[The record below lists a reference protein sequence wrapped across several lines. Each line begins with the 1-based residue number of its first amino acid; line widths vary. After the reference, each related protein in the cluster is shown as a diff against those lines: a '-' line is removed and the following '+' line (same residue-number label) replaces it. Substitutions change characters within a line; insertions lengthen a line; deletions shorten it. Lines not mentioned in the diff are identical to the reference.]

1 MKAELYITSSCI
13 NAEGPVWD
21 EDTQTLYFI
30 DVEAGHIFSY
40 KDPVLRKISVGEKIG
55 TMALCKNSRR
65 YIVAAWSGIYLLDPV
80 TGEKTRLCDPENDL
94 PENRFNDGKADPFG
108 RFLAGTLSMVPY
120 TEPRAALYSLSKGT
134 KVRKLIPNVGLA
146 NGLTWNADGTEFF
159 FIDTDRRTI
168 SGFDYDKA
176 TGNIA
181 NGKMIIK
188 VPDDMGA
195 PDGMTIDSQGY
206 LWVALWGGG
215 AVTRWDPETGELIG
229 RIEVAAKNVSSCCFG
244 GEDMDT
250 LFITTASQDTDLQK
264 YPLAGNVFIAH
275 PGVKGSRTYK
285 YDD

>member
-1 MKAELYITSSCI
+1 M
-13 NAEGPVWD
+13 
-21 EDTQTLYFI
+21 
-30 DVEAGHIFSY
+30 
-40 KDPVLRKISVGEKIG
+40 
-55 TMALCKNSRR
+55 
-65 YIVAAWSGIYLLDPV
+65 
-80 TGEKTRLCDPENDL
+80 
-94 PENRFNDGKADPFG
+94 
-108 RFLAGTLSMVPY
+108 
-120 TEPRAALYSLSKGT
+120 
-134 KVRKLIPNVGLA
+134 GLA

-275 PGVKGSRTYK
+275 LGVKGSRTYK